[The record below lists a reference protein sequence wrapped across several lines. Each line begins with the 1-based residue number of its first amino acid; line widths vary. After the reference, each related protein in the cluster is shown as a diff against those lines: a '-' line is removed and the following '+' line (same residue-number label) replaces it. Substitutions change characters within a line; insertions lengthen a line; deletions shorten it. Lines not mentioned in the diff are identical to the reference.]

1 MLDFKLISQAA
12 MSIKEYGLA
21 ITYFELYAKKLRDE
35 NPNCFYENLLSA
47 NEIEHIVHWYA
58 KKFPD
63 DYNKEEFKTPL
74 NEISMLDQGSQIWS
88 QCNSQNENDEI
99 ETLYINETE
108 RNQHLEL
115 IRFYEMIDK

>member
-1 MLDFKLISQAA
+1 MKIYYQQMKSSTLFTDMQ
-12 MSIKEYGLA
+12 
-21 ITYFELYAKKLRDE
+21 
-35 NPNCFYENLLSA
+35 N
-47 NEIEHIVHWYA
+47 
-58 KKFPD
+58 KFPD

-99 ETLYINETE
+99 ETLYVNETE